1 VIGREQL
8 LQYLLGDPFFYGSV
22 LLFIFIIV
30 YFYRLSQKGEEK
42 ELEERTKRLERK
54 LEKKEKSPSLR

>member
-22 LLFIFIIV
+22 LLFVFIIV
-30 YFYRLSQKGEEK
+30 YFYRLSQKGKEK

-54 LEKKEKSPSLR
+54 LEKKKNHQA

>member
-1 VIGREQL
+1 MIGREQL